1 VSVTPYAATVNG
13 STISRSELDS
23 AMRAIAANPGYT
35 CLIESSSNNSQPIA
49 GAGQDTFSTGFAA
62 KVLTELIEGRVAA
75 QEVARL
81 GLPVG
86 AYTAK
91 FAREQAAADL
101 SPPSSSSSTPSTCTE
116 SGATVLEAFSPSY
129 RSTYLSL
136 QLDQDILGGYLSGA
150 RLTAAGLA
158 RYARTH
164 PRLAHLDCTSAI
176 LVSGRSLAEKIEA
189 ELARGVPFASLAR
202 RYTID
207 TATARAGGALG
218 CIAPSELAG
227 DLGGVISRLAVGV
240 VSPPISFSG
249 DYAIFLV
256 TARRPEGASQLAA
269 QILSTAGPK
278 VTTFV
283 NRLLDRARVA
293 VDPSYGSWS
302 TKKGAIGVQ
311 PPVAPASRFA
321 PAPRAVQGVAPAAGA
336 SSSGG
341 SGAG

>member
-1 VSVTPYAATVNG
+1 
-13 STISRSELDS
+13 
-23 AMRAIAANPGYT
+23 MRAIAANRGYT
-35 CLIESSSNNSQPIA
+35 CLIESSSSNSQPIV
-49 GAGQDTFSTGFAA
+49 GAGQDTFDTGFAA

-75 QEVARL
+75 QAVARL

-91 FAREQAAADL
+91 FAREQAEADL
-101 SPPSSSSSTPSTCTE
+101 SPPSSSSSAPSTCTE
-116 SGATVLEAFSPSY
+116 SGVTVLEAFSPSY

-150 RLTAAGLA
+150 RLTAVGLA

-176 LVSGRSLAEKIEA
+176 LVSGKSLAEKIES
-189 ELARGVPFASLAR
+189 ELARGVSFASLAR

-207 TATARAGGALG
+207 TATASTGGALG

-227 DLGGVISRLAVGV
+227 DLGGVISRLGVGV
-240 VSPPISFSG
+240 VSPPVSFSG

-256 TARRPEGASQLAA
+256 TGRRPEGPSQLTAE
-269 QILSTAGPK
+269 ILSTAGSK
-278 VTTFV
+278 VTAFV
-283 NRLLDRARVA
+283 NRLLGRATVE

-302 TKKGAIGVQ
+302 EKRGAIGVR
-311 PPVAPASRFA
+311 PPGAPASRFEPA
-321 PAPRAVQGVAPAAGA
+321 PAAVQGVAPAAGA
-336 SSSGG
+336 PSSGS